1 MHRLFLRSLIFLLL
15 MLLSAMV
22 LDSSAEEEMAAT
34 PNRPG
39 VADPAEVTQKGVLEI
54 EYGWERAFRS
64 AEFKT
69 LTTATGLIRFGLTED
84 LELRLGMDNYLSQRS
99 GDPEGRRSGV
109 GDTSPGFKY
118 RFLKQDGLW
127 PTLAFAY
134 EVKIPTASRKKGLG
148 SGRADHNLFFLA
160 SKDLLGLEWEL
171 AYNLAWIGKEGRG
184 GFDDLHIWALSFS
197 RPLFGPIGISGEIYG
212 GPRLNRETPGFT
224 STDWALTYALTS
236 RVIFDAG
243 VDIALNSSAR
253 DITYFAG
260 VTLAL
265 VDLYRLFGLTK

>member
-1 MHRLFLRSLIFLLL
+1 
-15 MLLSAMV
+15 MLLSATV
-22 LDSSAEEEMAAT
+22 PNSSAEEEMTAT

-69 LTTATGLIRFGLTED
+69 FTAATGLIRFGLAED

-99 GDPEGRRSGV
+99 DEPEGRRSGV

-148 SGRADHNLFFLA
+148 SGRADHNLAFLA
-160 SKDLLGLEWEL
+160 SKELLGLDWEL
-171 AYNLAWIGKEGRG
+171 SYFLGWIGKEGKR
-184 GFDDLHIWALSFS
+184 GFDDSHLWALSFS
-197 RPLFGPIGISGEIYG
+197 RSLFGPIGISGEIYG

-243 VDIALNSSAR
+243 VDIGLNSSAR